1 VEWLTAYLEQFTYI
15 GVAVSLFLAGLGFP
29 LPEDIPLI
37 FGGAMAGAGKINVWV
52 HFAISMVF
60 IVVGD
65 TCLYLIGRKIGN
77 VSEGGGRI
85 AKLLT
90 PERRKKAEAF
100 FEKYGN
106 WTIFV
111 GRFFAGFRAAVY
123 LTAGTVKFPLGR
135 FMLLDFLAALISV
148 PIWIY
153 LGWIFGENWH
163 EVIDIFKR
171 YQWWVVGGIVLIV
184 AAIWFIMRTRKKRAA
199 LAAAVVEAADAALPD
214 AALSDEAL
222 PEAPRPDAALREAD
236 TPAE

>member
-1 VEWLTAYLEQFTYI
+1 MEWLTAYLDQFTYI

-65 TCLYLIGRKIGN
+65 TCLYLIGRKVGN
-77 VSEGGGRI
+77 TAEGGGRI

-90 PERRKKAEAF
+90 PERRTKAEAF
-100 FEKYGN
+100 FEKYGS
-106 WTIFV
+106 WTVFF
-111 GRFFAGFRAAVY
+111 GRFVAGVRAAVY

-135 FMLLDFLAALISV
+135 FILLDTLAALISV

-163 EVIDIFKR
+163 EVIDIFKK
-171 YQWWVVGGIVLIV
+171 YQWWVIGGIVLIGV
-184 AAIWFIMRTRKKRAA
+184 AIWFVMRTKKKKKA
-199 LAAAVVEAADAALPD
+199 LAAEAAQRAAAPPVEPPTDA
-214 AALSDEAL
+214 
-222 PEAPRPDAALREAD
+222 
-236 TPAE
+236 PAE